1 MAQETDQTPAPS
13 NPRGKTDG
21 NAPTAP
27 KLPPP
32 TLPHIFVETGLG
44 NGEVDKKP

>member
-1 MAQETDQTPAPS
+1 MAQETEHTPTPS
-13 NPRGKTDG
+13 HPPAKTDG
-21 NAPTAP
+21 NPPSAP

>member
-1 MAQETDQTPAPS
+1 MAQETEHTPAP
-13 NPRGKTDG
+13 NPPTKTDG
-21 NAPTAP
+21 NPPTAP

-44 NGEVDKKP
+44 NGEVEKKA

>member
-1 MAQETDQTPAPS
+1 MAQETDHTPTPS
-13 NPRGKTDG
+13 HPSPKTDG
-21 NAPTAP
+21 SATTAP

>member
-1 MAQETDQTPAPS
+1 MAQESEHTPAP
-13 NPRGKTDG
+13 NPPAKTDG
-21 NAPTAP
+21 NPATAP

-44 NGEVDKKP
+44 NGEVEKKS